1 MSFSQA
7 SPFQPVTQD
16 PPGELGRGG
25 SRSSFLSA
33 AHTEIPRRQPHA
45 AARGEPCMCSQCSQ
59 CSHTPTENLLSQA
72 TDPRPGLVSSHLLES
87 SILLTQIPRE
97 LGLLPR
103 RFWLSSTP
111 VGLIT
116 WEKRR
121 GFQRAPSWFPALRSG
136 EDFLCPIHLCF
147 GDFPSS
153 HGHPPQLLWLFQ
165 SPHSDDNR
173 YSSAVEQ
180 VLEPSQQH

>member
-25 SRSSFLSA
+25 SRSSFLSP

-45 AARGEPCMCSQCSQ
+45 AARGEPCTCSQCSQ
-59 CSHTPTENLLSQA
+59 RSHTPTENLLSQA

-111 VGLIT
+111 VGLIA

-121 GFQRAPSWFPALRSG
+121 GFQRASSWFPALRSG
-136 EDFLCPIHLCF
+136 EDFLCP
-147 GDFPSS
+147 
-153 HGHPPQLLWLFQ
+153 HPPVFWGL
-165 SPHSDDNR
+165 P
-173 YSSAVEQ
+173 EQ
-180 VLEPSQQH
+180 PRPPPAAPLALPVPTFR